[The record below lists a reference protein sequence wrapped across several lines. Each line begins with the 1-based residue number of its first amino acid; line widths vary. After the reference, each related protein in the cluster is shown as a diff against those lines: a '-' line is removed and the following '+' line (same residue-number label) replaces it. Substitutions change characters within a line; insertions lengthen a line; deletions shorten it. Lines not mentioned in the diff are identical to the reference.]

1 MIREWIPTHNM
12 VQQVTPHQAIY
23 DTVYVARHPP
33 ASAPSIQIM
42 TRIES
47 LPDEP
52 QLS

>member
-1 MIREWIPTHNM
+1 M

-23 DTVYVARHPP
+23 DMGLCD
-33 ASAPSIQIM
+33 SAAPTSEPSIQIM

-52 QLS
+52 QQLS